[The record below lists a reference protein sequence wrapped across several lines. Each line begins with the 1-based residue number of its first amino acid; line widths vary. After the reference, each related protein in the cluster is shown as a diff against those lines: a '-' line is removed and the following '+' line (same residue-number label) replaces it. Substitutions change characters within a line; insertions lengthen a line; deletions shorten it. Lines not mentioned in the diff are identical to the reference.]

1 MMCDPVT
8 LREQGIVAHD
18 LKQLAV
24 KHAELLAQDPAGD
37 QQWLDALELRCRGY
51 AARAWSQDSGASRD
65 ACTDGRLSLIGS
77 LLLPAPVA
85 FCERYP
91 RQRSRVTGG
100 NNPGPEE
107 TFGRTN
113 MG

>member
-37 QQWLDALELRCRGY
+37 QQWLDALKLRCRGY
-51 AARAWSQDSGASRD
+51 TARG
-65 ACTDGRLSLIGS
+65 L
-77 LLLPAPVA
+77 
-85 FCERYP
+85 E
-91 RQRSRVTGG
+91 
-100 NNPGPEE
+100 PGFWGFE
-107 TFGRTN
+107 GC
-113 MG
+113 MC